1 LLQCEK
7 SHSAESRRVF
17 KQPGMLA
24 GRQTAGKQI
33 KWKPVTI
40 RALSANHSRLSMKLH
55 SSNTEKY
62 QTVTG
67 YDQSG
72 VEINAKR
79 YDYSVL
85 VMPETPPRAWN
96 VTPLRRPDRRALRA
110 DRRRPPDVVVLGTGE
125 RQRFVHPRLIASL
138 AGQRIGVESMDSH
151 AACRTY
157 NILMGEGRKVT
168 LALDHRGREGPRMNE
183 LHRNKTLAW
192 TLFLAFAAV
201 LLGVLKARAPWC
213 RPTKGA
219 MPKWRARCSPA
230 ATGSPPA

>member
-1 LLQCEK
+1 LRFCR
-7 SHSAESRRVF
+7 ESL
-17 KQPGMLA
+17 P
-24 GRQTAGKQI
+24 
-33 KWKPVTI
+33 
-40 RALSANHSRLSMKLH
+40 RLSHEAPH

-85 VMPETPPRAWN
+85 VMPEVPPRAWN
-96 VTPLRRPDRRALRA
+96 VPASKTSPPSTSTDRRRQAGRGGARHRRAPALRA
-110 DRRRPPDVVVLGTGE
+110 SAPDRQP
-125 RQRFVHPRLIASL
+125 

-168 LALDHRGREGPRMNE
+168 LALIIE
-183 LHRNKTLAW
+183 
-192 TLFLAFAAV
+192 
-201 LLGVLKARAPWC
+201 
-213 RPTKGA
+213 
-219 MPKWRARCSPA
+219 
-230 ATGSPPA
+230 

>member
-1 LLQCEK
+1 
-7 SHSAESRRVF
+7 
-17 KQPGMLA
+17 
-24 GRQTAGKQI
+24 
-33 KWKPVTI
+33 
-40 RALSANHSRLSMKLH
+40 MKLH

-72 VEINAKR
+72 VEINAQR

-96 VTPLRRPDRRALRA
+96 VTRFEDLTAEHFEQIAA
-110 DRRRPPDVVVLGTGE
+110 DKPDVVVLGTGE

-138 AGQRIGVESMDSH
+138 ASERIGVESMDSH

-168 LALDHRGREGPRMNE
+168 LALIIE
-183 LHRNKTLAW
+183 
-192 TLFLAFAAV
+192 
-201 LLGVLKARAPWC
+201 
-213 RPTKGA
+213 
-219 MPKWRARCSPA
+219 
-230 ATGSPPA
+230 